1 MEQGKAFALG
11 RADLSIESDYIS
23 DPITFKTYK
32 IKLDQFHRSLDLTEA
47 ECLVFYT
54 RAMKKKATIKKRRRK
69 KSRTRPKK
77 KR

>member
-54 RAMKKKATIKKRRRK
+54 RVMKKRATIKKRRRK
-69 KSRTRPKK
+69 KPRTRPKK